1 MINIKLHVLNKKLKL
16 ISQALILLAIVF
28 VLYDIAV
35 DTYYHVF
42 LNHIIQELLIFI
54 PLLFVLLIINKIQFS
69 NESIIFENLKEKDF
83 QILSLE
89 EKNKKIASA
98 IRQNIKSQFDVW
110 SLTTVEAEIGY
121 LLIKGLSIKRIA
133 ELRDTSEKTVRE
145 QSSHIYH
152 KAKVKGRAELSA
164 YFLEDLI

>member
-28 VLYDIAV
+28 VLYDIVV

-110 SLTTVEAEIGY
+110 SLTPVEAEIGY